1 MREPQARSGE
11 GQDRQV
17 GQTERIKACTTSVSE
32 STRISSR
39 ESREDREMVV
49 YVQVYTRSS

>member
-17 GQTERIKACTTSVSE
+17 GQTERIKACIALVSR
-32 STRISSR
+32 STK
-39 ESREDREMVV
+39 EDSGEYRGCEVV
-49 YVQVYTRSS
+49 EEHVQ